1 VTTVN
6 EQLHH
11 LVKLQNLD
19 TLIKESEDPASK
31 AGQEELGLR
40 VDNVDSLRE
49 ARDELVTS
57 IDGRWLRVYERLT
70 QRYPRAVVPVE
81 DRTCLG
87 CFQNVPP
94 SFFSE
99 VTADRPVKVCEN
111 CGRILY
117 LVSG

>member
-1 VTTVN
+1 VS
-6 EQLHH
+6 
-11 LVKLQNLD
+11 LQDLD
-19 TLIKESEDPASK
+19 TLIKESEDPARK
-31 AGQEELGLR
+31 AELEGLGFS
-40 VDNVDSLRE
+40 VDNVAPLKHARE
-49 ARDELVTS
+49 NLVAR
-57 IDGRWLRVYERLT
+57 IDNRWLRVYERLT

-117 LVSG
+117 LLTG